1 MALSEFEIKKVEN
14 AAAAFLAVK
23 RPPPQVRKQLD
34 IGYRIDGQSIEIF
47 EIRPDWQDESVILE
61 HSFAKA
67 TYVNTQKMWK
77 IYWQRADL
85 KWHSYEPAASVK
97 SIEKFFDAVVDDPHG
112 CFWG

>member
-1 MALSEFEIKKVEN
+1 MALSEFEIKKVKN

-97 SIEKFFDAVVDDPHG
+97 SIENFFDAVVDDPHG